1 MTDFLLKKE
10 ENKKKIE
17 KIVLPLEGFRMKLH
31 LKKHKKLL
39 EIKEMVI
46 VEQNMKKNLIIKQ
59 FNRTF
64 RKLVAIMIDI
74 IESEDTT
81 SSDCKIALD
90 EISKTKNMLIK
101 KAEKELEKKELNKLK
116 KKLTIVEENIN
127 KKLLEIRTYEML
139 QEMTY
144 QKEYQEEKGRGR

>member
-1 MTDFLLKKE
+1 
-10 ENKKKIE
+10 
-17 KIVLPLEGFRMKLH
+17 
-31 LKKHKKLL
+31 
-39 EIKEMVI
+39 
-46 VEQNMKKNLIIKQ
+46 MKKNLIIKQ

-139 QEMTY
+139 QRRT
-144 QKEYQEEKGRGR
+144 GSWPG